1 MNKSKIVAISLTILV
16 LSMSLVSVSQTDS
29 KIAKQKKPFSERFF
43 VGGALGFSVGTY
55 SSLIDISPIF
65 GYAVTEDFIA
75 GIGLTYKY
83 YKYKDYFY
91 QLDEYGNV
99 ISVEDFKSNMY
110 GFSIWS
116 RYYLSKI
123 GIPFIENIFLHAEV
137 EPLTFINKY
146 SFNPNGSYMDP
157 WGGRYIKADDRINL
171 TGVFLGGGLR
181 QMIGGRSYLY
191 IEVVWDLNE
200 DLYSPYSN
208 PRIRIGV
215 AAGF

>member
-1 MNKSKIVAISLTILV
+1 MRRLFSICLFVYLLINSDISF
-16 LSMSLVSVSQTDS
+16 SQKDS
-29 KIAKQKKPFSERFF
+29 KIAKQKSPIAERIFI
-43 VGGALGFSVGTY
+43 GGSLGFSIGTY
-55 SSLIDISPIF
+55 SSLIDVSPIF

-75 GIGLTYKY
+75 GFGLTYKY

-91 QLDEYGNV
+91 NIDNGELD
-99 ISVEDFKSNMY
+99 DFKSNMY
-110 GFSIWS
+110 GVSIWS

-146 SFNPNGSYMDP
+146 RFSPYGSYLDP
-157 WGGRYIKADDRINL
+157 WGSRYEKGDEGINL
-171 TGVFLGGGLR
+171 TGIFLGGGLR

-191 IEVVWDLNE
+191 IEAVWNVNE

>member
-1 MNKSKIVAISLTILV
+1 MKMRRIFPVCLFIYLLIASNISF
-16 LSMSLVSVSQTDS
+16 SQKDS
-29 KIAKQKKPFSERFF
+29 RIAKQKSPFVERFF
-43 VGGALGFSVGTY
+43 VGGSLGFSIGTY
-55 SSLIDISPIF
+55 SSLVDVSPIF

-75 GIGLTYKY
+75 GLGLTYKH

-91 QLDEYGNV
+91 NTDNGALD
-99 ISVEDFKSNMY
+99 DFTSNMY

-146 SFNPNGSYMDP
+146 HYNPSGPYRDP
-157 WGGRYIKADDRINL
+157 WGSPYARGDERINL
-171 TGVFLGGGLR
+171 TGIFLGGGLR

-191 IEVVWDLNE
+191 IEVVWDVNE